1 MTNQDVDGKINLLT
15 FLERRIKMYEKS
27 YQVDLHTHTIASG
40 HAYNTIQEMA
50 KAAKEKGISLLG
62 ITEHSMTMPGT
73 CSEIYFQNLWNANRS
88 YYGVQL
94 LLGVELNIID
104 YQGSVDMSQEL
115 LANLDIAIASIHN
128 TVGYNVGTKAQN
140 TSAVIGAIKNPYVNI
155 IGHPDDGRIPLDY
168 KEVVKAAKEY
178 HKILEI
184 NNNSL
189 SPTSW
194 RENARENDRKILEL
208 CAKEDYPVII
218 GSDAHADHNV
228 GANSYALD
236 LMKEIQFPEHLILN
250 YYMDELK
257 SYIYSDARKREK

>member
-1 MTNQDVDGKINLLT
+1 
-15 FLERRIKMYEKS
+15 MYEKS
-27 YQVDLHTHTIASG
+27 YQADLHTHTIASG

-50 KAAKEKGISLLG
+50 KAAKEKGIYLLG

-73 CSEIYFQNLWNANRS
+73 CSEMYFQNLWNANRS

-104 YQGSVDMSQEL
+104 YCGSVDMNQEL
-115 LANLDIAIASIHN
+115 LEKMDIAIASIHN
-128 TVGYNVGTKAQN
+128 TIGYQVGTKEEN
-140 TSAVIGAIKNPYVNI
+140 TAAIIGAIENPCINI
-155 IGHPDDGRIPLDY
+155 IGHPDDGRVPMEYQEI
-168 KEVVKAAKEY
+168 VKAAKAY

-194 RENARENDRKILEL
+194 RENARGNDRKILEL
-208 CAKEDYPVII
+208 CAKEDCPVLI

-228 GANSYALD
+228 GANSYALE
-236 LMKEIQFPEHLILN
+236 LMKEVHFPEHLILN
-250 YYMDELK
+250 YEIDKLK
-257 SYIYSDARKREK
+257 AYLKL

>member
-1 MTNQDVDGKINLLT
+1 MNK
-15 FLERRIKMYEKS
+15 KS
-27 YQVDLHTHTIASG
+27 YLADLHTHTIASG

-104 YQGSVDMSQEL
+104 YNGSVDMSQEL
-115 LANLDIAIASIHN
+115 LKNLDIAIASI
-128 TVGYNVGTKAQN
+128 VGTEVQN
-140 TSAVIGAIKNPYVNI
+140 TEAVIGAIKNPYVNI

-194 RENARENDRKILEL
+194 RENARENDKEILEL
-208 CAKEDYPVII
+208 CAQEDYPVII

-236 LMKEIQFPEHLILN
+236 LMEEIHFPEHLILN
-250 YYMDELK
+250 YQIDELK
-257 SYIYSDARKREK
+257 SYLDSDERKRER

>member
-1 MTNQDVDGKINLLT
+1 
-15 FLERRIKMYEKS
+15 MYKKS
-27 YQVDLHTHTIASG
+27 YLADLHTHTIASG

-104 YQGSVDMSQEL
+104 YNGTVDMSQEL
-115 LANLDIAIASIHN
+115 LKNLDIAIASIHN
-128 TVGYNVGTKAQN
+128 TIGYTVGTEVQN
-140 TSAVIGAIKNPYVNI
+140 TEAVIGAIKNPYVNI

-178 HKILEI
+178 RKILEI
-184 NNNSL
+184 NNNSISSEFRL
-189 SPTSW
+189 NAY
-194 RENARENDRKILEL
+194 ENEKKMLKI
-208 CAKEDYPVII
+208 CKEYEVPIII
-218 GSDAHADHNV
+218 GSDAHAEKNIAKNDKAFQLIEEV
-228 GANSYALD
+228 GYDFNMVLNFY
-236 LMKEIQFPEHLILN
+236 PERLKKYLN
-250 YYMDELK
+250 KYK
-257 SYIYSDARKREK
+257 

>member
-1 MTNQDVDGKINLLT
+1 
-15 FLERRIKMYEKS
+15 MYKKS
-27 YQVDLHTHTIASG
+27 YLADLHTHTIASG

-104 YQGSVDMSQEL
+104 YNGTVDMSQEL
-115 LANLDIAIASIHN
+115 LKNLDIAIASIHN
-128 TVGYNVGTKAQN
+128 TIGDTVGTKVQN
-140 TSAVIGAIKNPYVNI
+140 TEAVIGAIKNPYVNI

-194 RENARENDRKILEL
+194 RENARENDKEILDL
-208 CAKEDYPVII
+208 CAQEDYPVII

-236 LMKEIQFPEHLILN
+236 LMEEIHFPEHLILN
-250 YYMDELK
+250 YQIDELK
-257 SYIYSDARKREK
+257 FYLDSDERKRER

>member
-1 MTNQDVDGKINLLT
+1 
-15 FLERRIKMYEKS
+15 MYKKS
-27 YQVDLHTHTIASG
+27 YLADLHTHTIASG

-104 YQGSVDMSQEL
+104 YNGTVDMSQEL
-115 LANLDIAIASIHN
+115 LKNLDIAIASIHN
-128 TVGYNVGTKAQN
+128 TIGYTVGTEVQN
-140 TSAVIGAIKNPYVNI
+140 TEAVIGAIKNPYVNI
-155 IGHPDDGRIPLDY
+155 IGHSDDGRIPLDY

-178 HKILEI
+178 RKILEI

-194 RENARENDRKILEL
+194 RENARENDKEILEL
-208 CAKEDYPVII
+208 CAQEDYPVIN

-236 LMKEIQFPEHLILN
+236 LMEEIHFPEHLILN
-250 YYMDELK
+250 YQIDELK
-257 SYIYSDARKREK
+257 SYLDSDERRRER